1 MYYMFFTGILNAIKT
16 RRLDTL
22 FELEEKIMS
31 KAALD
36 RNLLEL
42 ITDSDAGI
50 TPDDKMRLFIIHYIC
65 CNSMSE
71 VCW

>member
-1 MYYMFFTGILNAIKT
+1 
-16 RRLDTL
+16 
-22 FELEEKIMS
+22 MS

-42 ITDSDAGI
+42 IADSDAGI

-71 VCW
+71 VSRKYFDL